1 MKKQEFIKLV
11 NKLSKNNFEKDLMD
25 LIRTLA
31 PYENTLGNSQA
42 IVGNFMLTFEMVN
55 QLQELNSLL
64 RKVHNIEEE
73 KETIEEIKLP
83 ANPIKETKME
93 YKRDEA
99 IVRKRQEQLKPS
111 FVGDPELPLDSEEI
125 TDELISVKNARRMKP
140 DFKTEEIVKISEEE
154 ILPLEK
160 EIEVIEKPKKTIKK
174 KTPIKKSK

>member
-73 KETIEEIKLP
+73 KETIEVEV
-83 ANPIKETKME
+83 KEE
-93 YKRDEA
+93 
-99 IVRKRQEQLKPS
+99 
-111 FVGDPELPLDSEEI
+111 
-125 TDELISVKNARRMKP
+125 
-140 DFKTEEIVKISEEE
+140 
-154 ILPLEK
+154 
-160 EIEVIEKPKKTIKK
+160 K
-174 KTPIKKSK
+174 KTPKNSSNKGKTTKAKTTSNKKKSTRSKNSGK